1 MQQCGSHQLSSFNC
15 SLNHSALIELTDEF
29 NSLGFIRVLL
39 LFIFFLKFI
48 FKDFFFF
55 SGLDGTRCSA
65 DEMDE
70 KRAGTTAYEYLCRL
84 EETKKWMESCIGEI
98 LPESI
103 HLEEVCY
110 N

>member
-1 MQQCGSHQLSSFNC
+1 
-15 SLNHSALIELTDEF
+15 
-29 NSLGFIRVLL
+29 
-39 LFIFFLKFI
+39 
-48 FKDFFFF
+48 
-55 SGLDGTRCSA
+55 
-65 DEMDE
+65 MDE

-103 HLEEVCY
+103 NLEEVCY